1 MIAASTNDRR
11 ETMQRAICNELVK
24 RALRDAQAALQ
35 AGNQSA
41 LRLAISAAHLCV
53 EENFL
58 HEMQEDMRA
67 EHTLE
72 VLRECLPDAD
82 SPRERRMAQ
91 AVAMIKAGEVTA

>member
-1 MIAASTNDRR
+1 
-11 ETMQRAICNELVK
+11 MQRAICNKMIK

-58 HEMQEDMRA
+58 HELEEGMRA

-72 VLRECLPDAD
+72 VLRDCLPPAD
-82 SPRERRMAQ
+82 SLRERRLTQ
-91 AVAMIKAGEVTA
+91 AVAMLNAGEVTA

>member
-1 MIAASTNDRR
+1 
-11 ETMQRAICNELVK
+11 MQRAICNELVK

-53 EENFL
+53 DENYL
-58 HEMQEDMRA
+58 QELQENMRA

-72 VLRECLPDAD
+72 VLRECLPAAD

-91 AVAMIKAGEVTA
+91 AVAMLNAGEMTA

>member
-58 HEMQEDMRA
+58 HELQENMRA
-67 EHTLE
+67 EHILE
-72 VLRECLPDAD
+72 VLREGLPAAD
-82 SPRERRMAQ
+82 SPRERRLAQ
-91 AVAMIKAGEVTA
+91 AVAMLNASEVTA

>member
-1 MIAASTNDRR
+1 
-11 ETMQRAICNELVK
+11 MQRAICNELVK

-41 LRLAISAAHLCV
+41 LRLAVSSAHLCV
-53 EENFL
+53 EENYL
-58 HEMQEDMRA
+58 HELQENMRA

-72 VLRECLPDAD
+72 VLRECLPAAD

-91 AVAMIKAGEVTA
+91 AVALLNQSEASV

>member
-1 MIAASTNDRR
+1 
-11 ETMQRAICNELVK
+11 MQRAICNKLVQ

-41 LRLAISAAHLCV
+41 LRLAIGAAHLCV

-72 VLRECLPDAD
+72 VLPECLPDAG
-82 SPRERRMAQ
+82 SPRQRRLEQ
-91 AVAMIKAGEVTA
+91 AVAMLNQCGVSA